1 MNNNDENDGIL
12 GQRSKGA
19 KTYGLHSHFCT
30 IGLTHFT
37 RSDWTVNRNNPL
49 LSVAAIG
56 CIYNFITIRDV
67 KNLFLECSHDKKM
80 IYCD

>member
-19 KTYGLHSHFCT
+19 KTYGRRTHFCT

-37 RSDWTVNRNNPL
+37 RSDCVHRNNPL
-49 LSVAAIG
+49 LSVASYVILSLSV
-56 CIYNFITIRDV
+56 T
-67 KNLFLECSHDKKM
+67 
-80 IYCD
+80 